1 MNVTLPDSLR
11 PWVESQAA
19 MAGHSS
25 VDGYLEAMLVEQR
38 NRMRREIDRL
48 LLEGLESGEPEEVN
62 EQFWKERRQEAKEI
76 VQKLAKKNA

>member
-1 MNVTLPDSLR
+1 MNVTLPESLR

-19 MAGHSS
+19 LAGHAS

-38 NRMRREIDRL
+38 NRMRREIDQL

-62 EQFWKERRQEAKEI
+62 DAFWNDRRREAAEM
-76 VQKLAKKNA
+76 VQKLAKEHA